1 MKKETLLKKIAKL
14 GLEVQ
19 DNGRRQYIVHNGI
32 VASWFYQEYWEE
44 EKKGQYYACN
54 FHTKGV
60 GQESDPHTDYYPGS
74 FWDNASQMLA
84 RLVPPVS
91 KFKVGSLVKGK
102 DNKRANRMGYA
113 NRMGMVVKA
122 GEKNAH
128 VQWLQP
134 TEAEKQMCREY
145 PHTYGSVYTTWIP
158 DRDLE
163 IVSAA

>member
-1 MKKETLLKKIAKL
+1 MKKETLLKRIAKL
-14 GLEVQ
+14 GLEVE

-54 FHTKGV
+54 FHTKSV

-91 KFKVGSLVKGK
+91 KFKVGSLVRGK

-134 TEAEKQMCREY
+134 TEAEKEMCRNY
-145 PHTYGSVYTTWIP
+145 PNTYGSVYTTWIP